1 VLAKPPDKFRGQ
13 LLSTNPTDEDASR
26 WLRQQLE
33 DVIPT
38 ADELIK
44 KMELKQIYK
53 DVTFETLNKQ
63 DFLDSL
69 REAFPAVD
77 WDKAYKEFQAA
88 GEATSP
94 VTPGEKAG

>member
-1 VLAKPPDKFRGQ
+1 MQRDTSILNPQLPPHLREVCDILARG
-13 LLSTNPTDEDASR
+13 
-26 WLRQQLE
+26 LRQQLE
-33 DVIPT
+33 GVIPT

-53 DVTFETLNKQ
+53 DVTFETLNKP
-63 DFLDSL
+63 DFLASL
-69 REAFPAVD
+69 REAFPAID

-94 VTPGEKAG
+94 VVPGGKAG